1 MSPSTAY
8 KQRNRT
14 RKLNFWKGIF
24 EMKNLKLALTL
35 SGIII
40 MLWVSISFC
49 NVVAHNNPAEGSYE
63 YPSWNFFAMMDE

>member
-8 KQRNRT
+8 QQHNRT

-49 NVVAHNNPAEGSYE
+49 NVVAHNNPAEGTYE

>member
-1 MSPSTAY
+1 MSPSTAH

-49 NVVAHNNPAEGSYE
+49 NVVAHNNPAEGTYE

>member
-8 KQRNRT
+8 QPHNRAHE
-14 RKLNFWKGIF
+14 LNFRKGIF

-40 MLWVSISFC
+40 FLWVSISFG
-49 NVVAHNNPAEGSYE
+49 NIVAHNNPAEGAYE
-63 YPSWNFFAMMDE
+63 YPSWNFFVMMED